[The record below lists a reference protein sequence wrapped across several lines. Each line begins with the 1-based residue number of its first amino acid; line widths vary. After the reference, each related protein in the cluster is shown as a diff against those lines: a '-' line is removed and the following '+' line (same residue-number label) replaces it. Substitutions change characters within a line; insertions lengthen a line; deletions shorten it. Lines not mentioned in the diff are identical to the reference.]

1 MQYTLSTIPTAFA
14 SRICCPRSLSAGAVF
29 SALLVL
35 AAAAPTSAQAQTIL
49 QIRLVP
55 PSPVAGV
62 SALLA
67 ARFDPNDKGTGCNV
81 RVDFGDGSPQA
92 DFAIREPKEVGLT
105 VKHMYEK
112 PGDYIVAVRPA
123 AKGDLP
129 ACAGG
134 AQSSLIEVKAPN

>member
-1 MQYTLSTIPTAFA
+1 MMFRPALISQPRRPRHLSGGVLATLIV
-14 SRICCPRSLSAGAVF
+14 LSATTV
-29 SALLVL
+29 
-35 AAAAPTSAQAQTIL
+35 QAQTIL

-55 PSPVAGV
+55 QSPVAGV

-67 ARFDPNDKGTGCNV
+67 ARFDPADKGTGCNV
-81 RVDFGDGSPQA
+81 RVDFGDNTPQA
-92 DFAIREPKEVGLT
+92 DFTIREPKEVGLT
-105 VKHMYEK
+105 VKHVFEK

-134 AQSSLIEVKAPN
+134 AQSALIEVKAPS